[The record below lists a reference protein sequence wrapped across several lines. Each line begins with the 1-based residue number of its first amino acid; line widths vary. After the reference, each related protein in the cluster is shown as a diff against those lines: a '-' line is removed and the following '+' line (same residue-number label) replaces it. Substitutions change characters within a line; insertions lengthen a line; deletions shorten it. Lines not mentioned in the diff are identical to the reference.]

1 MSPIGAT
8 QTYEP
13 RVLLVTTIHLPST
26 ARLAMALARNGCKV
40 FAVTPP
46 NHPLRLIQ
54 AASAIFPYRVF
65 RPLAALETIFQKIS
79 PDLLIPCDETTVH
92 HLHQLYRVSARPAT
106 RALIERS
113 LGKADNYQVVE
124 ARRDLLLAASEAG
137 VNVPASRVISGVE
150 DLQAW
155 SLENPLP
162 WVLKADGTCA
172 GLGVRIVSS
181 MQEAEATFEGLTR
194 PLSAGRMLNKLVI
207 DREPFW
213 VRHWWAGNRPTI
225 SVQSFIEGRPANCSV
240 ACWEGEVLAGITL
253 EVVVAESRTGPSTVN
268 RVVDNPE
275 MMETARRLARKLGLS
290 GLIGFDFMIEAAT
303 GAARLIEM
311 NPRNTPVCHI
321 SLGPGR
327 DLIGALTVQ
336 LSGREKPHNAAATSN
351 DIIALFPDAWMADP
365 ESNFLYSGYH
375 DVPWDEPA
383 LVNELIRP
391 KLRDRLWIMQQVRR
405 LKGRKQDLPLIFPE
419 SLPAWSPWQPNRR
432 PLSTQDTD

>member
-1 MSPIGAT
+1 
-8 QTYEP
+8 
-13 RVLLVTTIHLPST
+13 
-26 ARLAMALARNGCKV
+26 
-40 FAVTPP
+40 
-46 NHPLRLIQ
+46 
-54 AASAIFPYRVF
+54 
-65 RPLAALETIFQKIS
+65 
-79 PDLLIPCDETTVH
+79 
-92 HLHQLYRVSARPAT
+92 
-106 RALIERS
+106 
-113 LGKADNYQVVE
+113 
-124 ARRDLLLAASEAG
+124 
-137 VNVPASRVISGVE
+137 
-150 DLQAW
+150 
-155 SLENPLP
+155 
-162 WVLKADGTCA
+162 
-172 GLGVRIVSS
+172 
-181 MQEAEATFEGLTR
+181 
-194 PLSAGRMLNKLVI
+194 
-207 DREPFW
+207 
-213 VRHWWAGNRPTI
+213 
-225 SVQSFIEGRPANCSV
+225 
-240 ACWEGEVLAGITL
+240 
-253 EVVVAESRTGPSTVN
+253 
-268 RVVDNPE
+268 
-275 MMETARRLARKLGLS
+275 LARKLGLS